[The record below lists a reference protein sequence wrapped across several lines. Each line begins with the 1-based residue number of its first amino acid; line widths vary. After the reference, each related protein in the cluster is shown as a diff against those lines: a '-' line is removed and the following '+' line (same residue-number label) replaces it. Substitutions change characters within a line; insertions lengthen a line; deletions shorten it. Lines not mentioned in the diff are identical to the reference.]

1 MISALD
7 KAREAYKKDANYRHE
22 QPVLGGAIKL
32 VLDRPEGEDSYIS
45 LFALAEQP
53 EVSVLTGFMAASVTG
68 VLDENDEEIVGED
81 GTALDYLEVAS
92 AITGTTITDPREA
105 IAVFFT
111 AGSPPRLDRYRL
123 TDVVMVHRTILMSG
137 GIDAVNSAPEA

>member
-7 KAREAYKKDANYRHE
+7 RAREAYKKDANYRHE
-22 QPVLGGAIKL
+22 QPVLGGAVKL
-32 VLDRPEGEDSYIS
+32 VLDRPEGDDSYIS

-53 EVSVLTGFMAASVTG
+53 EVSVLTGFMAASVAG
-68 VLDENDEEIVGED
+68 VLDEHDEEIVDED
-81 GTALDYLEVAS
+81 GNVLDYIQVAS
-92 AITGTTITDPREA
+92 AVAGVTITDPREA

-111 AGSPPRLDRYRL
+111 SGTPPRIDRYRL

-137 GIDAVNSAPEA
+137 GIDAINAAPEA